1 MLRFLFGVVVGG
13 VGLWVCTHH
22 SDKIHEAITLARDQL
37 RLASSNVTAIA
48 SDEPSSRPEEQPVT
62 IDYARV
68 KRLAGTMRTMST
80 DELWQA
86 MGDSDYDRRAA
97 AGQLLL
103 AQAGIPISGEGIE
116 AVRRRYLTSPHVEDR
131 MTGFSYL
138 GLLAVQRVPQ
148 GSIVRLAQGYVE
160 RNPRDGACDNAL
172 WALGEVGS
180 EDLVPYFF
188 EVAANPV
195 KYGPVA
201 RERAFCCLVQ
211 CGRYSAAQRFD
222 MIGDFI
228 DVYDQTR
235 DPQTR
240 QWAIQALGH
249 CAPGVQARSIQD
261 WKRWWGEQ
269 NG

>member
-13 VGLWVCTHH
+13 VGLYVCTNH
-22 SDKIHEAITLARDQL
+22 SDKIHETFALARDQL
-37 RLASSNVTAIA
+37 RLASSNVSAIA
-48 SDEPSSRPEEQPVT
+48 TDEPSSRPEDQPIT
-62 IDYARV
+62 IDYARA
-68 KRLAGTMRTMST
+68 KRLAGSMRSMSAE
-80 DELWQA
+80 ELWRFVQ
-86 MGDSDYDRRAA
+86 DSDYDRRAA
-97 AGQLLL
+97 AGQVLLS
-103 AQAGIPISGEGIE
+103 QAGIPISSDGID
-116 AVRRRYLTSPHVEDR
+116 AVRRQYLTSSHVEDR

-160 RNPRDGACDNAL
+160 RNPRDRVCDNAL

-188 EVAANPV
+188 EIASNPG

-201 RERAFCCLVQ
+201 RERAFCCLAQ
-211 CGRYSAAQRFD
+211 CGRYSAARRFD

-228 DVYDQTR
+228 DVHDQTR
-235 DPQTR
+235 DQQTR
-240 QWAIQALGH
+240 QWAIQALSH
-249 CAPGVQARSIQD
+249 CAPGVQARSVQD
-261 WKRWWGEQ
+261 WKRWWAEQ